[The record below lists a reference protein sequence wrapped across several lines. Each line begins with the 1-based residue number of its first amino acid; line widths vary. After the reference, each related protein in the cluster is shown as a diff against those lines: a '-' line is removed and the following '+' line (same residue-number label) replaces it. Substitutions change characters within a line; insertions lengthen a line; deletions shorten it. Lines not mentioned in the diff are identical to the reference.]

1 MPGRSSLGLLIFSLL
16 AGAGCQPPAS
26 APAPPPSSATASTPA
41 PAPAELTL
49 RLPDSAAVTAP
60 LALDDRSRQLG
71 LMHVD
76 HLPADRG
83 MLFVFPEPQ
92 PERFWM
98 KNCLIPL
105 DMVFMDEKGK
115 VVFVADHVP
124 ICTAD
129 PCPNYG
135 PAESVMV
142 QLVLELG
149 AGEAARHGLRPG
161 VTLELPELEKLK
173 AEAR

>member
-1 MPGRSSLGLLIFSLL
+1 MSRRAGWGLLLL
-16 AGAGCQPPAS
+16 FLLQGAACRPPES
-26 APAPPPSSATASTPA
+26 AATPAPSAPPPL
-41 PAPAELTL
+41 PAEITL

-60 LALDDRSRQLG
+60 LALDSPARAQG
-71 LMHVD
+71 LMYVD
-76 HLPADRG
+76 HLSADRG
-83 MLFVFPEPQ
+83 MLFVFPDPQ
-92 PERFWM
+92 PEQFWM

-105 DMVFMDEKGK
+105 DMVFMDAAGT

-129 PCPNYG
+129 PCPTYG
-135 PAESVMV
+135 PPLTQSV

-161 VTLELPELEKLK
+161 VTLDLPELEKLK

>member
-1 MPGRSSLGLLIFSLL
+1 MSRRAGPGLLLL
-16 AGAGCQPPAS
+16 VLLHGAACRPPGS
-26 APAPPPSSATASTPA
+26 AAAPPPPA
-41 PAPAELTL
+41 QLPAEITL
-49 RLPDSAAVTAP
+49 RLPDSAALTAP
-60 LALDDRSRQLG
+60 LALDDRTRQQG
-71 LMHVD
+71 LMQVD

-83 MLFVFPEPQ
+83 MLFVFPRPQ
-92 PERFWM
+92 PEKFWM

-105 DMVFMDEKGK
+105 DMVFMDAAGT

-135 PAESVMV
+135 PPETQEV

-161 VTLELPELEKLK
+161 VTLELPELERLK

>member
-1 MPGRSSLGLLIFSLL
+1 MSGRAFTGLLLGFLL
-16 AGAGCQPPAS
+16 AGGGCRPPES
-26 APAPPPSSATASTPA
+26 AAAPPPAAPSAPR
-41 PAPAELTL
+41 PAEITL
-49 RLPDSAAVTAP
+49 RLPDSAAVTAT
-60 LALDDRSRQLG
+60 LAMDGPSRERG
-71 LMHVD
+71 LMYVD
-76 HLPADRG
+76 HLAGDRG
-83 MLFVFPEPQ
+83 MLFVFPQPQ

-105 DMVFMDEKGK
+105 DMVFMDAAGK

-135 PAESVMV
+135 PPETQNV

-161 VTLELPELEKLK
+161 VTLEIPEREKLK